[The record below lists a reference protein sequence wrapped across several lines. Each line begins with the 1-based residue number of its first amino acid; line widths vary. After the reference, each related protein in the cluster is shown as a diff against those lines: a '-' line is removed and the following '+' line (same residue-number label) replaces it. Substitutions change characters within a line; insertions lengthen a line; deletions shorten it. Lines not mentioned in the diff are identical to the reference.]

1 MADRKQSY
9 SQFSLEKARDDFGLT
24 TDLTKNLF
32 ARVPEVTPSPFLRDL
47 LRQFVPLGVAI
58 GTEKS
63 RSEFIVAPILAEIR
77 KLAHEQVSLFS
88 GINFKVDAKRGL
100 TGVCDFIFSLSTEQL
115 VLTAP
120 AVVLVE
126 AKKDDLMGGLG
137 QCVAEMVAA
146 QIFNERK
153 QQPLKAIYGA
163 VTTGTAWRF
172 LKLEGAVVYVDQPE
186 YFIWQSED
194 QVGGQV
200 GKILGILL
208 QMLKVERPKQ
218 KAKAKSKKAAK

>member
-1 MADRKQSY
+1 MANSSY
-9 SQFSLEKARDDFGLT
+9 SQFSLEEVRDDFALT

-32 ARVPEVTPSPFLRDL
+32 AKVQDVTPSPFLRDL
-47 LRQFVPLGVAI
+47 LKQFVPLGVAI

-63 RSEFIVAPILAEIR
+63 RSEFIVAPILAEVR
-77 KLAHEQVSLFS
+77 KLTHEQVSLFS
-88 GINFKVDAKRGL
+88 GINFKVDTKRGL
-100 TGVCDFIFSLSTEQL
+100 TGICDFIFSLSAEQL
-115 VLTAP
+115 VMTAP

-153 QQPLKAIYGA
+153 QHPLKAIHGA

-172 LKLEGAVVYVDQPE
+172 LKLEDSVVYVDQPE
-186 YFIWQSED
+186 YFIWQADS
-194 QVGGQV
+194 QIGGQI

-208 QMLKVERPKQ
+208 HMLKVEQKKL
-218 KAKAKSKKAAK
+218 KAKPRSRKAAH